1 MVITNIYYG
10 SDGSLSR
17 PILTCSAADGEYH
30 LPEAS
35 VESCG
40 WAHIQH
46 PSLYTCCLCSVATK
60 KICLPDSGAGAG
72 RKKRNFEAPAV
83 GVGLES

>member
-17 PILTCSAADGEYH
+17 PILTCSAADGGYH

-40 WAHIQH
+40 WAHFQH
-46 PSLYTCCLCSVATK
+46 PPLYTCRLCSIATK
-60 KICLPDSGAGAG
+60 KICLPDSGAGL
-72 RKKRNFEAPAV
+72 KKRDFESPAV
-83 GVGLES
+83 GVGLGS